1 MELEIKVMWCK
12 GITAFNFFQKMAVY
26 AAVSISPLDR
36 TLKLAQDEKQEQ
48 KTPVDQEGNGNPEWN
63 YTMKFDLRPQN
74 ITSNL
79 HRLSLIFEIRNQGQ
93 LFGYKE
99 IGEVRVHLKDLIE
112 SVGIG
117 ISRLVSYEV
126 RAPDGKHNGILDFSY
141 KVINTVDFGS
151 CLSDSHIQISGYGHQ
166 HQHQQHHHHQENHHH
181 NSHTS
186 ESGGI
191 QYTNNGYLGHSLSD
205 THSEIPGYGH
215 PSHHGS
221 HHFGTSLSSVSERMQ
236 YPKIYSDIGTNQR
249 VPSSWDPRHQP
260 PNWGSP
266 PLPQA
271 HYSPPPLPPPCI
283 LLPPPPPHQQPY
295 AYRPPPSG
303 DPYWAYHRPP
313 PEHQQPTGSWYNY
326 RHW

>member
-12 GITAFNFFQKMAVY
+12 GLAAFNFFQKMAVY
-26 AAVSISPLDR
+26 AAVSISPLDT

-74 ITSNL
+74 ISSNL
-79 HRLSLIFEIRNQGQ
+79 HQLSILFEIRNQGQ

-112 SVGIG
+112 SVGTG

-141 KVINTVDFGS
+141 KVINTVDFGN
-151 CLSDSHIQISGYGHQ
+151 CVSDSRIQISGYGH
-166 HQHQQHHHHQENHHH
+166 HHYHHHQESHHH

-205 THSEIPGYGH
+205 IHFETPGYGH
-215 PSHHGS
+215 HSHQGS
-221 HHFGTSLSSVSERMQ
+221 HHFGTTLSSVSERIE
-236 YPKIYSDIGTNQR
+236 YPKIYSDMGTNQR
-249 VPSSWDPRHQP
+249 VRSSWDPRHQP
-260 PNWGSP
+260 PNWGP
-266 PLPQA
+266 PPPPAQ
-271 HYSPPPLPPPCI
+271 YSPPPPPPPRI
-283 LLPPPPPHQQPY
+283 LAPPPPPHQQPY

-313 PEHQQPTGSWYNY
+313 PDHQQPTGSWYDY
-326 RHW
+326 RH